1 MATILHGQS
10 IEEMTNFFE
19 DNGSMRS
26 DAIWAN
32 LAATRLW
39 LESLGQTKSGLGPD
53 VVKLIS
59 EMLRRDPE
67 ERPTAAQVRGRLMDS
82 SGADV
87 LICPHCSSPGGM
99 LPTQQV
105 LAESRL
111 RDKEFN
117 NDKEILEVEAGE
129 SSKPVTAAY
138 LNLPERSAKVKAE
151 ALPPPELAATK
162 DTSVNAVQ
170 VNDSLPQPASSPVH
184 SVNSSTP
191 KSVRFGALPED
202 RRPVP
207 IEPTIELEQSEQ
219 EAFIRPE
226 HVKPPPFRQ
235 HDIHPLPSATL
246 LPSYILAGTNHFQQA
261 EIAVAARSNPSE
273 SNLFVYGRLMFP
285 TVLHSLA
292 VASQK
297 GVYSEELRR
306 RLHPSSADWAK
317 ADLSIKHTTQIM
329 TPACL
334 KGYDR
339 WKPKGLN
346 CAVLQ
351 DSRLTKKILE
361 RQRDMNIEP
370 AVAEP
375 SGEVVGFLVLGVR
388 SDALRFCDLVF
399 GGNRKTLR
407 KMKMQTDDK
416 LETKPALN
424 LLHRRSVDVEVEL
437 GDGKLAT
444 VNAQTYFW
452 TGGVNDL
459 DGVWEEDRFLR
470 SSAVQSLLK
479 DNPPWLE
486 QERTLATAMQVSM
499 ALVGDYLCGAISA
512 GSIQDLAILLRNGFD
527 PNAPCR
533 IYGFPLQA
541 AVSLGREDMARLL
554 LDHGATV
561 NSSGGQFGTPL
572 IAAAY
577 GSRKSIMKLLLHRE
591 ADVFASDKVHVDA
604 LFQAVAHN
612 DYAAAELLLEHGA
625 WLSKAW
631 KEVADVAEEL
641 PDDEIRTLLGQYD
654 VKKKRLEYLE
664 RRADR
669 DDPDIDDQITSTVP
683 AALPGGDAV
692 VQLLSQIRL
701 SRVGSAVLLKFPRA
715 AKMSGSWRGRRGVAL
730 TMAALN
736 AGAPVE
742 LLLEAIR
749 QMVHPVRVM
758 RRILTQYDQERDLAG
773 GSAHSGLSTTT
784 QRAGGDGW
792 AKLKDDYDSADDD
805 GSDDDA
811 FSTSSESQDSS
822 RADSPQP
829 SPSSPRP
836 RPSMASVSSGGSSRR
851 RAPPPSSPTHRN
863 PRRRRSRSRSPDPRR
878 HRPSH
883 LEVPR
888 THRNGERRGQ
898 HNNEV
903 RYDYQRREKGYI
915 RSGGIRIDI

>member
-1 MATILHGQS
+1 MDMATILHGHS
-10 IEEMTNFFE
+10 IEQMANFFE

-32 LAATRLW
+32 LAATKLW
-39 LESLGQTKSGLGPD
+39 LESLCLNNKSGLAPE

-59 EMLRRDPE
+59 DMLRRDPE

-82 SGADV
+82 SGDDI

-99 LPTQQV
+99 LPTQKA
-105 LAESRL
+105 LAENHIK
-111 RDKEFN
+111 DKEPLS
-117 NDKEILEVEAGE
+117 ELEADEY
-129 SSKPVTAAY
+129 SKPVTAAY
-138 LNLPERSAKVKAE
+138 LNLQERTVEVKTME
-151 ALPPPELAATK
+151 ALPSPESTAKKETPAIALNGAE
-162 DTSVNAVQ
+162 Q
-170 VNDSLPQPASSPVH
+170 GPQIVSSPGPAH
-184 SVNSSTP
+184 QTSRTP

-207 IEPTIELEQSEQ
+207 TEPTLEVEQ
-219 EAFIRPE
+219 PDQVEAFVRPE
-226 HVKPPPFRQ
+226 QVRPPPFRQ

-261 EIAVAARSNPSE
+261 EITVAARSSPSE

-285 TVLHSLA
+285 TVLHALA

-297 GVYSEELRR
+297 GVYSPELRR

-334 KGYDR
+334 RGYDR
-339 WKPKGLN
+339 WKPRGLN

-351 DSRLTKKILE
+351 DSRLTKKVLE
-361 RQRDMNIEP
+361 RQRDMGIITEP

-375 SGEVVGFLVLGVR
+375 PGKVVGFLILGVR
-388 SDALRFCDLVF
+388 SDALRFCDLIF
-399 GGNRKTLR
+399 GGDRQTLR
-407 KMKMQTDDK
+407 KMKVPTGEK
-416 LETKPALN
+416 LETKPPAN
-424 LLHRRSVDVEVEL
+424 LLHRRAVDVDIEL
-437 GDGKLAT
+437 GDGELAL
-444 VNAQTYFW
+444 VSAQTYVW
-452 TGGVNDL
+452 TDGIADL
-459 DGVWEEDRFLR
+459 DGPWEEDRFLR

-512 GSIQDLAILLRNGFD
+512 GSIQDLAVLLRNGFD
-527 PNAPCR
+527 ANAPCR

-541 AVSLGREDMARLL
+541 AVSLGREDMVRLL
-554 LDHGATV
+554 LDHGAVV
-561 NSSGGQFGTPL
+561 NASGGQFGTPL

-591 ADVFASDKVHVDA
+591 ADVFASDTVHVDA

-612 DYAAAELLLEHGA
+612 DYAATELLLEHGA

-631 KEVADVAEEL
+631 KEATDMAEEL
-641 PDDEIRTLLGQYD
+641 PDDEILTLLGQYD

-664 RRADR
+664 RTRNDR
-669 DDPDIDDQITSTVP
+669 DDADMDDQMTSIVP
-683 AALPGGDAV
+683 AYVPSGDAII
-692 VQLLSQIRL
+692 QLLSNIKL
-701 SRVGSAVLLKFPRA
+701 SGVGMAVLLKFPRA
-715 AKMSGSWRGRRGVAL
+715 AKMSGSWRGRRGVEL

-736 AGAPVE
+736 ADAPME

-758 RRILTQYDQERDLAG
+758 RRILTQYDQERDLANNDSEHAG
-773 GSAHSGLSTTT
+773 PSKL
-784 QRAGGDGW
+784 RAGVDGRVK
-792 AKLKDDYDSADDD
+792 AKDDYDSADDD
-805 GSDDDA
+805 
-811 FSTSSESQDSS
+811 SSENDAHS
-822 RADSPQP
+822 RPPERRGGKAADSPQP
-829 SPSSPRP
+829 GGGQLYHSTSHLPS
-836 RPSMASVSSGGSSRR
+836 RPSMTSASSGRSYHQP
-851 RAPPPSSPTHRN
+851 RAPTSSTSPRHRN
-863 PRRRRSRSRSPDPRR
+863 PRPRRSRSRSPDPRR
-878 HRPSH
+878 RRASSQ

-888 THRNGERRGQ
+888 AQYTERSRGYSY
-898 HNNEV
+898 NEGRW
-903 RYDYQRREKGYI
+903 RYQGRE
-915 RSGGIRIDI
+915 